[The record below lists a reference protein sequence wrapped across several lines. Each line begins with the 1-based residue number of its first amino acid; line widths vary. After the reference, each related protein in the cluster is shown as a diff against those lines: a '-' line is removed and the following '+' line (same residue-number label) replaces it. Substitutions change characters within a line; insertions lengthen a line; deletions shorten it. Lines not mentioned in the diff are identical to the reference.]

1 MTRRTIFWA
10 MLAVTLAVYVLL
22 VAVVGPPMTD
32 LANGAPIPD
41 LRATGY
47 DAVDLATLLAQAEP
61 GFADAYAEVSRSWD
75 RAVPVLFALT
85 FGYGLWIAGG
95 VWRVL
100 VVVPVLMGA
109 ADLAEN
115 TLVTRLLL
123 AGPEGLDPVVVA
135 YASTFTMAKWGLL
148 PVSILLLVTSFFKRR
163 PETSE
168 V

>member
-1 MTRRTIFWA
+1 MVFWGL
-10 MLAVTLAVYVLL
+10 LAVTLVVYVLL
-22 VAVVGPPMTD
+22 VAVVGPPMMA
-32 LANGAPIPD
+32 LANGAAIPD

-47 DAVDLATLLAQAEP
+47 DTADLTTLLTTADP
-61 GFADAYAEVSRSWD
+61 GFPDAYAKVSRSWD
-75 RAVPVLFALT
+75 RAVPILFALS

-100 VVVPVLMGA
+100 AVVPVLMGA

-123 AGPEGLDPVVVA
+123 VGPEGLDPAVVA
-135 YASTFTMAKWGLL
+135 WASTFTLAKWGLL
-148 PVSILLLVTSFFKRR
+148 PVSILLLVASFFKRR